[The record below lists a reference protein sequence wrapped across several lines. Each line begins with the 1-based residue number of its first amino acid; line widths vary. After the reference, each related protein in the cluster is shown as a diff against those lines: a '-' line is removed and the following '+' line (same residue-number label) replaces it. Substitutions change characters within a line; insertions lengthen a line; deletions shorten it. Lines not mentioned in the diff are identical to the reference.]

1 MTDDQSNV
9 APFVRP
15 VDFDLD
21 AAQRPADKVKSTFVA
36 RIGGREIEF
45 ADPETLDWKD
55 LLGID
60 EPVGFLRYSVSEDD
74 RLHLLAQ
81 EMPAWKLGQL
91 MEAYQIHY
99 GFEDKIAEAQRKA
112 RLQGLR

>member
-1 MTDDQSNV
+1 MSDDSNV
-9 APFVRP
+9 APFVKP

-21 AAQRPADKVKSTFVA
+21 AAQRPADQVKSTFVA
-36 RIGGREIEF
+36 RIGGREVSF

-55 LLGID
+55 LLDIE

-74 RLHLLAQ
+74 RIHILGQ
-81 EMPAWKLGQL
+81 EMPAWKLGAL
-91 MEAYQIHY
+91 MEAYQAHY
-99 GFEDKIAEAQRKA
+99 GFEDKIAEARRKA